1 MTQPIGYGE
10 YVVSTVPFVV
20 RRRVKWGDCD
30 PAGMVYTVMFSEF
43 VISTAELFYA
53 SLLGG
58 PAYTEMT
65 ALGCTT
71 PSRALSFD
79 FQRSLSV
86 DDEFDIVV
94 RVAEIRTRTYVLEL
108 QGRSLTGEVLFVATL
123 TPICMPPRERRA
135 VEIPEVFRRKLEEY
149 RSTDRRAVRDD

>member
-10 YVVSTVPFVV
+10 FVVSNVPFVV

-58 PAYTEMT
+58 PAYTKMT
-65 ALGCTT
+65 ALGTTT

-86 DDEFDIVV
+86 DDEFDIEV
-94 RVAEIRTRTYVLEL
+94 RVVEVRTRTFVLEMT
-108 QGRSLTGEVLFVATL
+108 GRRLDGDVLFVATL

-135 VEIPEVFRRKLEEY
+135 MEIPAALRTKLEEY
-149 RSTDRRAVRDD
+149 RDR